1 MSRTDTPC
9 SHSRRLPSALGGAA
23 LHYIHKTSHHITS
36 ARDRQDCMCLKLC
49 YITLSGVRRLSA
61 LEIGYAAYE
70 GCTLGT

>member
-1 MSRTDTPC
+1 
-9 SHSRRLPSALGGAA
+9 
-23 LHYIHKTSHHITS
+23 
-36 ARDRQDCMCLKLC
+36 MCLKLC